1 LVLRERFVLEPDSP
15 AFAAMKQPFPLGHYA
30 SACVISEAAWA
41 DDAWVGEINAIQS
54 DDIRIGVSRLV
65 AAGWSIK
72 LLAADSLALQR
83 ATAQLR
89 QVLVKF
95 FPAQDHHSRIFGFSH

>member
-1 LVLRERFVLEPDSP
+1 LRERFVLEPDSP

-41 DDAWVGEINAIQS
+41 DDTWVEEINAIQS
-54 DDIRIGVSRLV
+54 DDIRIGASRLV

-72 LLAADSLALQR
+72 LLAADSLAIQR

-89 QVLVKF
+89 RALARF
-95 FPAQDHHSRIFGFSH
+95 FPAQDHHSRIFGFNH